1 MIASVTGV
9 VRLVGADLAVIE
21 VGGVGLSVA
30 CTPRTLSRLRAGQ
43 TATLSTS
50 LVVREDSLTLFGFL
64 DDDERAVFEVL
75 QTATGVGPRLAQAVL
90 ATHEPDA
97 VRQAVATA
105 DVKAL
110 TLVSGIGTKGAQR
123 MVVELRDRLGPAF
136 GASPGVPGS
145 TVEGRGPI
153 VAQVREAL
161 LGLGTKPADA
171 DEALRAAAADGGAVG
186 DAGQL
191 LKLALQ
197 MLDRR

>member
-1 MIASVTGV
+1 MIASLTGL
-9 VRLVGADLAVIE
+9 VRLVGAESVVIE
-21 VGGVGLSVA
+21 VGGVGLSVT
-30 CTPRTLSRLRAGQ
+30 CTPRTLAQLRMGQ

-90 ATHEPDA
+90 ATYEPDA
-97 VRQAVATA
+97 IRLAVSSG

-123 MVVELRDRLGPAF
+123 MVVELRDRLSPAL
-136 GASPGVPGS
+136 GSAPGVPGS
-145 TVEGRGPI
+145 TLEDRGPI

-161 LGLGTKPADA
+161 IGLGTRPIDA
-171 DEALRAAAADGGAVG
+171 DDALRAAAAEGVAT

-191 LKLALQ
+191 LKLALR

>member
-9 VRLVGADLAVIE
+9 VRLVGAESAVVE
-21 VGGVGLSVA
+21 VGGVGLAIA
-30 CTPRTLSRLRAGQ
+30 CTPRTLSHLRNGQ

-50 LVVREDSLTLFGFL
+50 LVVREDSLTLFGFA

-97 VRQAVATA
+97 VRRAVSTG

-136 GASPGVPGS
+136 GAAPGLPGS
-145 TVEGRGPI
+145 TSIEGGPI

-161 LGLGTKPADA
+161 LGLGTKPSDA
-171 DEALRAAAADGGAVG
+171 DDALRAAASEGASAQ

-191 LKLALQ
+191 LKTALRL
-197 MLDRR
+197 LDRR

>member
-1 MIASVTGV
+1 MIASLTGL
-9 VRLVGADLAVIE
+9 VRLVGAESVVIE
-21 VGGVGLSVA
+21 VGGVGLSVT
-30 CTPRTLSRLRAGQ
+30 CTPRTLAQLRMGQ

-90 ATHEPDA
+90 ATYEPDA
-97 VRQAVATA
+97 IRLAVSSG

-123 MVVELRDRLGPAF
+123 MVVELRDRLSPAL
-136 GASPGVPGS
+136 GSAPGVPGS
-145 TVEGRGPI
+145 TLEDRGPI

-161 LGLGTKPADA
+161 IGLGTKPIDA
-171 DEALRAAAADGGAVG
+171 DDALRAAAAEGAAT

-191 LKLALQ
+191 LKLALR